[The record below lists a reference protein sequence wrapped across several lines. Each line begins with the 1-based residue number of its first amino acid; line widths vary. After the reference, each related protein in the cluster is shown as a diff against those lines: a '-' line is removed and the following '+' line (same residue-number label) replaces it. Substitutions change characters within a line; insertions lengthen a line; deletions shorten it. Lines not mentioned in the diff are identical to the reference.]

1 MDSAILSATSGLV
14 GSLVGGVSTFAAS
27 WLGAHN
33 QYRMQTLVQ
42 QVVRRETLYAEFI
55 GEASKCLTDA
65 WGHQAASAEILAG
78 LYSAAERIRLM
89 ASEPVIKAADDVI
102 RHVMEAY
109 SAPAKTFQEL
119 RQIVEARQF
128 RSPLSDFTEACRAE
142 PMVAVHRSRR

>member
-1 MDSAILSATSGLV
+1 MVSMDSAILSATSGLI

-27 WLGAHN
+27 WLGARN
-33 QYRMQTLVQ
+33 QYRTQTLVQ

-55 GEASKCLTDA
+55 GEATKCLTNA
-65 WGHQAASAEILAG
+65 WDHQAASPEVIAG

-89 ASEPVIKAADDVI
+89 ASQSVVDAADDVI

-109 SAPAKTFQEL
+109 SAPAKTFEEL

-128 RSPLSDFTEACRAE
+128 RSPLRDFTEACRSE
-142 PMVAVHRSRR
+142 PMVA

>member
-27 WLGAHN
+27 WLGGHN

-42 QVVRRETLYAEFI
+42 HVVRRETLYAEFI
-55 GEASKCLTDA
+55 GEASKCLTNA
-65 WGHQAASAEILAG
+65 WGHQAASPEVLAG
-78 LYSAAERIRLM
+78 LYSAGERIRLM
-89 ASEPVIKAADDVI
+89 ASEPVINAADEVI

-128 RSPLSDFTEACRAE
+128 RSPLSDFTAACRAE
-142 PMVAVHRSRR
+142 TMIAVRRPRR